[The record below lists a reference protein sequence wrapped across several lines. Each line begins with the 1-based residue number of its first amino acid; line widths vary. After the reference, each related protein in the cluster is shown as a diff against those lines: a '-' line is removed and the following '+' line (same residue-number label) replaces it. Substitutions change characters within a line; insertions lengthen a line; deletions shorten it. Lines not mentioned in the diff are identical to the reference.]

1 MIIEPI
7 TNKHIDPIN
16 FERPLSESYWYGK
29 IWNREIPNSLRM
41 SLSGYRAMNR
51 ILEPEEI
58 EKASH
63 SVLGF
68 CDLASGV
75 IFVSPPKTH
84 KKQVEQFITCED
96 NIWGRALE
104 ARRIRVHKPLGALSL
119 STIRIQSAEPL
130 LRDLEAMLKEEDEPD
145 FLHRPTQYAYDL
157 TEQLIKDSY
166 THYIGSA
173 PVPTIAPDG
182 NGGATVEWRSADG
195 GVVRLIIPARQNGK
209 HYIYTKDLKRSHI
222 DYEVSGLAIAQQLR
236 SVFAN

>member
-1 MIIEPI
+1 MIIERI

-29 IWNREIPNSLRM
+29 IWNREIPDSLRM

-75 IFVSPPKTH
+75 IFVSSPKTH

-104 ARRIRVHKPLGALSL
+104 ARRTRVHRPRAL
-119 STIRIQSAEPL
+119 
-130 LRDLEAMLKEEDEPD
+130 
-145 FLHRPTQYAYDL
+145 
-157 TEQLIKDSY
+157 
-166 THYIGSA
+166 
-173 PVPTIAPDG
+173 
-182 NGGATVEWRSADG
+182 
-195 GVVRLIIPARQNGK
+195 
-209 HYIYTKDLKRSHI
+209 
-222 DYEVSGLAIAQQLR
+222 
-236 SVFAN
+236 